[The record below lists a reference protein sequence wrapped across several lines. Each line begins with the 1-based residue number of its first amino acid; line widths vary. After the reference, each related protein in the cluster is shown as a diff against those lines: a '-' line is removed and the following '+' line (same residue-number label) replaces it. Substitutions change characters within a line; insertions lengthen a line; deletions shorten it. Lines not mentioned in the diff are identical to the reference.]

1 MSDDLRWS
9 VYIHT
14 NKTNGKRYIG
24 ITSSKPSI
32 RWQNGHHYNGCRYF
46 KFAIDKYGW
55 DGFDHQI
62 IISGISRAF
71 AETIERGMIEYY
83 KTNDSRFGYNIQP
96 GWISAGGLSEEGLQ
110 SIRECNT
117 GINAKNR
124 KPVVV
129 FDLNGKKVA
138 EFCCIAEA
146 QKFLNAR
153 SLYNHVY
160 DRHGTCHGHI
170 VRLKS
175 DVGDLEQL
183 PPEVVAD
190 ARSIKYKEG
199 RVAARSR
206 AVTVFD
212 AVTGERLG
220 DFPTIRMAVNH
231 FKADFSSALYDKW
244 GSVNGFV
251 VRYYELCV
259 GKDRLSQEELDAI
272 VRDYGKKEV
281 FQFSKDQVF
290 IRSYASLREAS
301 DATGTSYKTL
311 SMCLRGKCGS
321 ANGFLWSYSR
331 DDVPKKAKTA
341 WEARRENG
349 TKLGTPVDQLDR
361 KTGEVIATY
370 ESIGLAAKAAGTYIH
385 SITEVIQHKGNH
397 VSAGGFG
404 WKYHEEGRG

>member
-14 NKTNGKRYIG
+14 NKTNGKRYVG
-24 ITSSKPSI
+24 ITSQKPST
-32 RWQNGHHYNGCRYF
+32 RWKNGCKYKGCRYF
-46 KFAIDKYGW
+46 NFAIEKYGW
-55 DGFDHQI
+55 DGFDHRI
-62 IISGISRAF
+62 VISGISRAF
-71 AETIERGMIEYY
+71 AETIERGMIEFY

-96 GWISAGGLSEEGLQ
+96 GGISAGGLSEEGLQ

-138 EFCCIAEA
+138 EFCCIHDAE
-146 QKFLNAR
+146 KFLCVTT
-153 SLYNHVY
+153 LHHHVY
-160 DRHGTCHGHI
+160 TRHGTSKGHI

-175 DVGDLEQL
+175 DVGNIEQL
-183 PPEVVAD
+183 SPEEVAD

-206 AVTVFD
+206 PVTVFD

-231 FKADFSSALYDKW
+231 FGTDLTSIFYNGHGSINGLMIRDSS
-244 GSVNGFV
+244 S
-251 VRYYELCV
+251 CV
-259 GKDRLSQEELDAI
+259 GKERLSQDELDAL
-272 VRDYGKKEV
+272 VRDYGQKEV
-281 FQFSKDQVF
+281 FQFAKDQTF
-290 IRSYASLREAS
+290 IRSYPSLREAS
-301 DATGTSYKTL
+301 NETGTSYKTL
-311 SMCLRGKCGS
+311 SLCLRGKCRS

-331 DDVPKKAKTA
+331 NKVPEKAKTT
-341 WEARRENG
+341 WDVRRENG
-349 TKLGTPVDQLDR
+349 PKCGTMVDQLDL

-370 ESIGLAAKAAGTYIH
+370 QSIGLAAKATGTYIS
-385 SITEVIQHKGNH
+385 SITEVIKHVGNH